1 VTPFDN
7 EFNGEYQDDTPIDD
21 QNGYDGMV
29 FTGNDRNRNGQFR
42 VGYVA
47 NVDSQDSCD
56 AASGAKDESD
66 VRKTIKTMN
75 KNND

>member
-1 VTPFDN
+1 MTPFDN
-7 EFNGEYQDDTPIDD
+7 DFNGEYQDDTPIDD
-21 QNGYDGMV
+21 QNGYDGMA

-42 VGYVA
+42 VGYVD